1 MPTELPLCGLRNWYM
16 VLDLKDAFFSLP
28 LAKESQLF
36 FAFEWQDQE
45 IGFNGQLTWTHL
57 PQGFKNSP
65 TLFDEALHEDLALN
79 PATLLPDLDLD
90 MPLHDCVGIL
100 SQVHRLRKDLTDQPL
115 PDGSSFV
122 QNGQRYVGAAVVTET
137 VWAAALPVGTSAQR
151 AELIALTEALKL
163 GRDRKLNMYMD
174 SGYAFAT
181 AHVHGAIYQE
191 RGLLTAEVK
200 TI

>member
-122 QNGQRYVGAAVVTET
+122 QNGQRHSHET
-137 VWAAALPVGTSAQR
+137 LEPRWKGP
-151 AELIALTEALKL
+151 
-163 GRDRKLNMYMD
+163 YM
-174 SGYAFAT
+174 
-181 AHVHGAIYQE
+181 V
-191 RGLLTAEVK
+191 LLTTPTAVK
-200 TI
+200 VDGVNTWIHHTHDWLASPHPDPDHLRPPPITAPDPETWKVHRTWTTLSS